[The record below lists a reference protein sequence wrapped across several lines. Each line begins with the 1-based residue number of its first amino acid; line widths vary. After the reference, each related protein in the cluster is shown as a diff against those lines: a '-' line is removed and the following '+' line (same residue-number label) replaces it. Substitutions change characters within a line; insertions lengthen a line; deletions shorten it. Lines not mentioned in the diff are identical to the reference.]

1 LLIRAKDESDWTAWT
16 ITTVLE
22 GPLVAHRV
30 DGYKHDRNRWDRDG
44 VLTVPAAMAN
54 GTGEFGAGHTLQEF
68 VLCEE

>member
-1 LLIRAKDESDWTAWT
+1 
-16 ITTVLE
+16 
-22 GPLVAHRV
+22 V